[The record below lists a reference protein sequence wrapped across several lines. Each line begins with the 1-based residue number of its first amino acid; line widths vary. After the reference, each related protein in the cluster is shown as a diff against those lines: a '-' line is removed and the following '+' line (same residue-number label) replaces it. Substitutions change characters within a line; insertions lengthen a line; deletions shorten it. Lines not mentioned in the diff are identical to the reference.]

1 MPYLHPVCLS
11 DVGIS
16 FHLRGNSIFSV
27 ERKKGRKEG
36 EGRKE
41 GREGGTVG
49 RDGREGWQG
58 GMAGRAG
65 REGRDGER

>member
-16 FHLRGNSIFSV
+16 FHLRGNGIFSV

-36 EGRKE
+36 EGRNE
-41 GREGGTVG
+41 GREEG
-49 RDGREGWQG
+49 REGREGWQG
-58 GMAGRAG
+58 GMAGR
-65 REGRDGER
+65 EGRDGER